1 MAVKRIFFIV
11 LDSFGIGYAPDAD
24 KFGDFGSNTLKSI
37 MTSNEFE
44 TPNMK
49 KIGFFNIDGIDFAEG
64 VLEPSGAFGRMQEA
78 SNGKDTTTGHWEIAG
93 IVSPEPMPT
102 YPDGFPDEVIDVFC
116 RQTGRGYLCNK
127 PYSGTEVINDYG
139 QEHMETGKLI
149 IYTSADSVFQIAA
162 HEDIVPV
169 ETLYKYCEIARDI
182 LKGRHA
188 VGRVIARPFTGSE
201 GNFTRTANRHDFS
214 LTPPKPTM
222 LDALSEAGFDTL
234 GVGKIYDIFAGKGV
248 SYSVRTKDN
257 DDGMKKTLELAGR
270 DFNGICFVNL
280 VDCDMIYGHRRD
292 IDGYARSISAFD
304 RWLGDFL
311 NIIKEDDI
319 VMISAD
325 HGCDP
330 GFKGTDHTREYVLFL
345 ACGGMVKPG
354 VNLGTHK
361 TFSDMAATVLDIFG
375 VKNITDG
382 TSFKD
387 CIIG

>member
-1 MAVKRIFFIV
+1 M
-11 LDSFGIGYAPDAD
+11 
-24 KFGDFGSNTLKSI
+24 
-37 MTSNEFE
+37 
-44 TPNMK
+44 
-49 KIGFFNIDGIDFAEG
+49 
-64 VLEPSGAFGRMQEA
+64 
-78 SNGKDTTTGHWEIAG
+78 
-93 IVSPEPMPT
+93 
-102 YPDGFPDEVIDVFC
+102 IDVFC

-169 ETLYKYCEIARDI
+169 ETLYRYCEIARDI

-248 SYSVRTKDN
+248 SYSVRTMDN

-311 NIIKEDDI
+311 NVIKEDDI

-361 TFSDMAATVLDIFG
+361 TFSDMGATVLDIFG